1 MKLRNKLIVQYMW
14 KRTGYESK
22 IRSSEYFV
30 DPISW
35 IYNTTNVMLY
45 ALNPLYI
52 VQVLGI
58 HLKGQKKSA
67 RSFEKFFLQL

>member
-14 KRTGYESK
+14 KRNGYESK
-22 IRSSEYFV
+22 IRSSKYFV

-35 IYNTTNVMLY
+35 IYNITNIMLCT
-45 ALNPLYI
+45 LNPLYI

-58 HLKGQKKSA
+58 HLKGQKKIGPL
-67 RSFEKFFLQL
+67 F